1 MTDSYA
7 LAVDIGGTFTDVVV
21 RDSRGRTW
29 VEQKRLRPG
38 SGGDGRSK
46 GGDGQVISFRVRTSK
61 PWLLNATP
69 RRIDHAAEGL
79 DGGESGLTGRF
90 LVNGKACEKPRRS
103 RCNRTTSFSWK
114 RRAEGVTEKYERED
128 DGGDWSHRAQE
139 PGDVRLRRDGD
150 R

>member
-7 LAVDIGGTFTDVVV
+7 LAVDIGGTFTDMVV

-61 PWLLNATP
+61 PWRNCLPLWV
-69 RRIDHAAEGL
+69 DQG
-79 DGGESGLTGRF
+79 DGGVVGST
-90 LVNGKACEKPRRS
+90 K
-103 RCNRTTSFSWK
+103 
-114 RRAEGVTEKYERED
+114 D
-128 DGGDWSHRAQE
+128 
-139 PGDVRLRRDGD
+139 
-150 R
+150 

>member
-7 LAVDIGGTFTDVVV
+7 LAVDIGGTFTDMVV

-61 PWLLNATP
+61 PWLLNAIP
-69 RRIDHAAEGL
+69 RRIDHALEGL

-90 LVNGKACEKPRRS
+90 LVNGKAVREATKIEMQPDDVVLME
-103 RCNRTTSFSWK
+103 TPGGGGYGK
-114 RRAEGVTEKYERED
+114 VRARG
-128 DGGDWSHRAQE
+128 
-139 PGDVRLRRDGD
+139 
-150 R
+150 